1 MGKMPMP
8 LERTASVLSTMSGG
22 DWLIDRAEAD
32 AVLRRLLA
40 SEARSGGA
48 VGEIS
53 EPAQPFVAA
62 LLAGRLAGRVWVVC
76 PDVRRQEDFATEMAA
91 WCQRVRLFP
100 ELEMPAGDA
109 LPDPET
115 ASERL
120 ELLRALSRSGGREVV
135 VIHKAQWD
143 SHVPAK
149 SLLAKEVFALK
160 AKQQIEIGKVVAR
173 LEKAG
178 YEQAPQVTA
187 RGQFAKRGGIVDVF
201 SWQAPRP
208 FRVEWFDE
216 EIESLREFD
225 LDTQGSVGSV
235 PCIEILVA
243 KRGVEE
249 ATLRD
254 FREDQDAVL
263 EVEPDAEPEG
273 IFLGSGSL
281 PDQTVAIPF

>member
-1 MGKMPMP
+1 
-8 LERTASVLSTMSGG
+8 MSGSN
-22 DWLIDRAEAD
+22 WLIERAEAD
-32 AVLRRLLA
+32 KALGRILD

-62 LLAGRLAGRVWVVC
+62 LLAERLAGRVWVVC

-91 WCQRVRLFP
+91 WCSRVRLFP
-100 ELEMPAGDA
+100 ELELPSGDA

-120 ELLRALSRSGGREVV
+120 ELLRALSRSGGCEVV

-149 SLLAKEVFALK
+149 SVLTRDIFELK
-160 AKQQIEIGKVVAR
+160 AKQEIGIERVVGR

-187 RGQFAKRGGIVDVF
+187 RGQFARRGGIVDVF

-216 EIESLREFD
+216 EIESIRTFD
-225 LDTQGSVGSV
+225 PETQRS
-235 PCIEILVA
+235 
-243 KRGVEE
+243 
-249 ATLRD
+249 
-254 FREDQDAVL
+254 
-263 EVEPDAEPEG
+263 
-273 IFLGSGSL
+273 
-281 PDQTVAIPF
+281 